1 MNRLHFKEE
10 KTQKRRVWISRDV
23 DSITATNCEQCESA
37 ITSAMAELP
46 ADETY
51 IRTTTI
57 QILLFQVITI
67 IGCHEKKTAKKKR
80 LENLIDPDISDSQ
93 AVLLRGI
100 FFNEETERGV

>member
-37 ITSAMAELP
+37 ITSAMVEL
-46 ADETY
+46 ATDETY

-67 IGCHEKKTAKKKR
+67 IGCHEKNSKEKTTR
-80 LENLIDPDISDSQ
+80 EFD
-93 AVLLRGI
+93 
-100 FFNEETERGV
+100 